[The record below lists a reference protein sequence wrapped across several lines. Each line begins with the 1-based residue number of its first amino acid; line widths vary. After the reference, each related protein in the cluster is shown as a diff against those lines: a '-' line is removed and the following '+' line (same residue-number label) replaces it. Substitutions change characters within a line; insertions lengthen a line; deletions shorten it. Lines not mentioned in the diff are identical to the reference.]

1 MENKKINVISTVDA
15 MVAIDDPQVRFSRT
29 WDRKGTIR
37 QIEFDTLRELSY
49 NVCVWNM
56 LTKGILYID
65 DMEAKIELGLESPD
79 AKQPE
84 NIIVLNDAQKKRYL
98 TVMPVA
104 EFKAACMKLGAN
116 ELNNLVDYAIDNELI
131 NYDKATIL
139 KQLTSRDIIKT
150 IELNRAD
157 NND

>member
-1 MENKKINVISTVDA
+1 MENRKINVISTVDA
-15 MVAIDDPQVRFSRT
+15 TIGIDDPQVRFSRT

-37 QIEFDTLRELSY
+37 QIDFDTLRELSY
-49 NVCVWNM
+49 
-56 LTKGILYID
+56 GIGVHNLLASGMLYID

-104 EFKAACMKLGAN
+104 EFKQACMKLGAN

-139 KQLTSRDIIKT
+139 KQLTERDIIKT

-157 NND
+157 NNN

>member
-1 MENKKINVISTVDA
+1 MENRKINVISTVDA

-29 WDRKGTIR
+29 WERKGTIR

-49 NVCVWNM
+49 NPGVWNM
-56 LTKGILYID
+56 LIKGILYID
-65 DMEAKIELGLESPD
+65 DMEAKIELGLENPD

-104 EFKAACMKLGAN
+104 EFRASCAKLGSN

-139 KQLTSRDIIKT
+139 KQLTGRDIIKT